1 MNTTLHATPR
11 DPQAVAESRQASV
24 RRYRARNRR
33 IDYVPSR
40 DVMPIIEKHLA
51 AGLNNCIAGVI
62 DRLIREGHKAMSG
75 NAISGSGQKG

>member
-1 MNTTLHATPR
+1 MSNDTIESANANK
-11 DPQAVAESRQASV
+11 AVTGNRARVQ
-24 RRYRARNRR
+24 RYRAKNRR

-51 AGLNNCIAGVI
+51 AGLNNCMAGVI

-75 NAISGSGQKG
+75 NGVTGSGQKG

>member
-1 MNTTLHATPR
+1 MSNDATE
-11 DPQAVAESRQASV
+11 QTNANKAVTGNRARVQ
-24 RRYRARNRR
+24 RYRAKNRR

>member
-1 MNTTLHATPR
+1 MSDVTTMATGQKPVTGNR
-11 DPQAVAESRQASV
+11 ARVQ
-24 RRYRARNRR
+24 RYRAKNRR

-62 DRLIREGHKAMSG
+62 DRLIREGLKAMSG
-75 NAISGSGQKG
+75 NGVTGSGQKG